1 MPDPQT
7 LTAPEMPQR
16 LSANDPATPLAVVDA
31 EGAAR
36 ICVIANAASGRNSHD
51 AEAITRAMAV
61 FGDRAELR
69 YWSTDTDIA
78 EEVDRA
84 LRDGFDTIVAAG
96 GDGTVM
102 AIASAMMGKDA
113 AMAVLPLG
121 TFNYFARGLGLPE
134 DPEAAARL
142 ILQGGHHRI
151 AVATVNGQVFLN
163 NASLGVYPSILKE
176 RETTYARFG
185 RHRIAAYWS
194 VVKTFLRFQRPM
206 KVVLTADGVETR
218 LRSPLI
224 FVARSA
230 YQLDYFGLKGGD
242 AISNDAFALFV
253 ARDRGRAGL
262 FRLAW
267 RLIRRQLR
275 PGDGLELIRARDIT
289 ISTRQKSPLIAFDG
303 EKGRMRSPLTFK
315 IETEALTII
324 APENPIPE
332 AEGTAPGGH
341 SG

>member
-7 LTAPEMPQR
+7 LTAPEMPPR
-16 LSANDPATPLAVVDA
+16 LPANDPATPLAVVDA

-303 EKGRMRSPLTFK
+303 EKSRMRSPLTFR
-315 IETEALTII
+315 IQTEALTII
-324 APENPIPE
+324 APENPIPD
-332 AEGTAPGGH
+332 AEGTAPEGN